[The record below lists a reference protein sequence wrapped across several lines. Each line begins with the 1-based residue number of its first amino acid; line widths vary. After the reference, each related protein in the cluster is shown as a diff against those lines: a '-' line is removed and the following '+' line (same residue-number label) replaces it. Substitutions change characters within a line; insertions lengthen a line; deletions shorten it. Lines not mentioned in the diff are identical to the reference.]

1 MKEEQGCYHTQPDCS
16 LLCVGRSVFL
26 NNTIP
31 FHLSKIPTLI
41 ISLTKSSLRLLLLLS
56 CYSQGIDEAY
66 DQALH
71 EYFYPYHSL
80 VDLLV
85 RVAVNQENV
94 TETVINLHAMV
105 AYEGAALHMPFFA
118 KLW

>member
-1 MKEEQGCYHTQPDCS
+1 M
-16 LLCVGRSVFL
+16 
-26 NNTIP
+26 
-31 FHLSKIPTLI
+31 
-41 ISLTKSSLRLLLLLS
+41 
-56 CYSQGIDEAY
+56 QGIDEAY

-85 RVAVNQENV
+85 RVAVNQQNV

-105 AYEGAALHMPFFA
+105 AYEGGCSAHAVLRQIVVSQVS
-118 KLW
+118 LQN

>member
-1 MKEEQGCYHTQPDCS
+1 M
-16 LLCVGRSVFL
+16 FA
-26 NNTIP
+26 
-31 FHLSKIPTLI
+31 FI
-41 ISLTKSSLRLLLLLS
+41 IIAKKVS

-85 RVAVNQENV
+85 RVAVNQQNV

>member
-1 MKEEQGCYHTQPDCS
+1 MLQGA
-16 LLCVGRSVFL
+16 
-26 NNTIP
+26 
-31 FHLSKIPTLI
+31 
-41 ISLTKSSLRLLLLLS
+41 
-56 CYSQGIDEAY
+56 DEAY

-85 RVAVNQENV
+85 RVAVNQ
-94 TETVINLHAMV
+94 NLHAMV
-105 AYEGAALHMPFFA
+105 TYEGAALHMPFFA